1 MVIFWISLLLVL
13 WLSFSSLWAGDA
25 CYSGGNPLHIMLG
38 GWRGVLLDR
47 GPLSWTVCLKRAHSV
62 EQDCVCLL
70 LLLSSCGS
78 LSGLKGALTGS
89 RRLVLHHKTPHTLI
103 NGLAP
108 QHFESIGISQ
118 GILGLS
124 DKEAVSKLSN
134 TNGARKT
141 EKAARHSQTERQ
153 GNKVR
158 LKEKPDRLITLIQH
172 KSYHWAYVSILTWC
186 IAEQRLYMW
195 FFISF
200 HIAHV
205 NVKDSVF
212 KAPKMA
218 VYMF

>member
-1 MVIFWISLLLVL
+1 MPIPFQYLYVFHGYFLILFVIGVVIIILLTMGMRCMLQWRKPIAL
-13 WLSFSSLWAGDA
+13 YAGWLE
-25 CYSGGNPLHIMLG
+25 
-38 GWRGVLLDR
+38 GVLLDR

-62 EQDCVCLL
+62 EQDCICLL
-70 LLLSSCGS
+70 LPLSGCGS

-124 DKEAVSKLSN
+124 DKEAVSKLRN

-172 KSYHWAYVSILTWC
+172 KSYHWAYVSILTLC
-186 IAEQRLYMW
+186 IAEQSVVLY
-195 FFISF
+195 FFS
-200 HIAHV
+200 
-205 NVKDSVF
+205 
-212 KAPKMA
+212 
-218 VYMF
+218 YCRCQC